1 MIKKKANDIVEKD
14 TVHHVDCRSERL
26 PKLKRPTGES
36 SRSDHLLQ
44 ALLQIGQEL
53 ASTTD
58 LNELLEQILG
68 ISRRVFHFE
77 NGIIRLLNEKDQ
89 ILEAV
94 SAYGY
99 TPEAMQQTIRIGQG
113 IMGRVA
119 ATSEPV
125 LVADVRQVR
134 DYVSGIPGALSELA
148 VPMICRDRLIGV
160 FNVESTRAD
169 AFSAEDIDPLLNMAG
184 QAAVAIEN
192 ARLYESLRSMSGRF
206 QELHETN
213 ERILQSVS
221 VGIYTV
227 DADMNITSW
236 NRRMAE
242 LSGVPAVRA
251 IGSKLP
257 ELFPVLIDEGVIERL
272 HNVLVSGKQGKLRL
286 LHRNLDGQ
294 KQIQKRR
301 LAPLRDGEKITGA
314 VIIVEDVTE
323 FQKLLD
329 QTIHSEKLVEVG
341 RLSAGIAH
349 EINNPLGVIKYA
361 VELLM
366 REEEMTPFQKE
377 MTERIL
383 DEVGR
388 LRVLTGGL
396 LSFSQPR
403 KSLDRMVEVD
413 ALVEEVLHLVRYE
426 LRKQAILL
434 ETDLQPVP
442 LVCADPN
449 KLKQVVINLVMNAA
463 QALVRGGCIRLATQ
477 KCGQEEIAL
486 IVSDNGPG
494 MTPELQKEIF
504 KPFFT
509 TKADG
514 EGTGLGL
521 YLCDN
526 IVREHGG
533 RIQMDSAPGRGT
545 TFTIRLPAV

>member
-1 MIKKKANDIVEKD
+1 MLKKKAKIVDKRD
-14 TVHHVDCRSERL
+14 AMSHAGSSSCKAPGGSVPSKRSRSE
-26 PKLKRPTGES
+26 
-36 SRSDHLLQ
+36 HLLQ
-44 ALLQIGQEL
+44 ALIQIGQEL

-58 LNELLEQILG
+58 LNELLDQILT

-77 NGIIRLLNEKDQ
+77 NAIIRLLNEQDQ
-89 ILEAV
+89 VLVAV

-99 TPEAMQQTIRIGQG
+99 TPDAMQQPIPVGQG

-119 ATSEPV
+119 ATGKPV
-125 LVADVRQVR
+125 LVSDVRQVE
-134 DYVSGIPGALSELA
+134 DYVPGIPGALSELA
-148 VPMICRDRLIGV
+148 VPLICRDRLIGV

-169 AFSAEDIDPLLNMAG
+169 AFSPDDIAPLLTMAG

-192 ARLYESLRSMSGRF
+192 VRLYENARSMSRRY
-206 QELHETN
+206 QELHQTN

-227 DADMNITSW
+227 DVDLNITSW
-236 NRRMAE
+236 NRRMEE
-242 LSGVPAVRA
+242 LSGITSHRA
-251 IGSKLP
+251 LGRNLP
-257 ELFPVLIDEGVIERL
+257 ELFPVLVEEGVIERL
-272 HNVLVSGKQGKLRL
+272 RHVLTTGKQGKLRL
-286 LHRNLDGQ
+286 LHRNLDGK

-301 LAPLRDGEKITGA
+301 LAPLREGDNITGA
-314 VIIVEDVTE
+314 VVIVEDITE

-349 EINNPLGVIKYA
+349 EINNPLGIIKYA

-366 REEEMTPFQKE
+366 REENMTSFQKE

-403 KSLDRMVEVD
+403 KSMERLVELD

-426 LRKQAILL
+426 LKKQSILL
-434 ETDLQPVP
+434 ETDLQSVP

-463 QALVRGGCIRLATQ
+463 QALGRGGRIRLATQ
-477 KCGQEEIAL
+477 KCGQDEIEL
-486 IVSDNGPG
+486 LVSDNGPG
-494 MTPELQKEIF
+494 MAEDLQKEVF

-526 IVREHGG
+526 IIREHGG
-533 RIQMDSAPGRGT
+533 RILLESAPGQGT
-545 TFTIRLPAV
+545 IFRIRLPAA

>member
-1 MIKKKANDIVEKD
+1 MVKKDIVSPADRDHQPSQKGQNQ
-14 TVHHVDCRSERL
+14 S
-26 PKLKRPTGES
+26 GES
-36 SRSDHLLQ
+36 SRSEHLLQ
-44 ALLQIGQEL
+44 ALVQVGQEL

-58 LNELLEQILG
+58 LNELLDQILL

-77 NGIIRLLNEKDQ
+77 NAIIRLLNEKDQ
-89 ILEAV
+89 TLEAV

-99 TPEAMQQTIRIGQG
+99 TAAAMQQPIRIGQG

-119 ATSEPV
+119 ARKEAI
-125 LVADVRQVR
+125 LVADVRQVS
-134 DYVSGIPGALSELA
+134 DYVPGIPGALSELA
-148 VPMICRDRLIGV
+148 VPLLCRDRLIGV

-169 AFSAEDIDPLLNMAG
+169 AFAPEDIDPLLTMAG

-192 ARLYESLRSMSGRF
+192 ARLYEHSRSMSQRY
-206 QELHETN
+206 QKLHETN

-227 DADMNITSW
+227 DADLNITSW

-242 LSGVPAVRA
+242 LSGISTVDALGRN
-251 IGSKLP
+251 LP
-257 ELFPVLIDEGVIERL
+257 ELFPVLVEEGVIERL
-272 HNVLVSGKQGKLRL
+272 KSVLSTGKQGKLRL

-301 LAPLRDGEKITGA
+301 LAPLRDGDKITGA
-314 VIIVEDVTE
+314 VVIVEDITE

-349 EINNPLGVIKYA
+349 EINNPLSVIKYA

-366 REEEMTPFQKE
+366 REGGLTSFQVE

-388 LRVLTGGL
+388 LKVLTGGL

-403 KSLDRMVEVD
+403 KSLNRMVEID
-413 ALVEEVLHLVRYE
+413 ALVEEVLQLVRYE
-426 LRKQAILL
+426 LKKQSIHL
-434 ETDLQPVP
+434 ETDLQAVP
-442 LVCADPN
+442 LVSADPN

-463 QALVRGGCIRLATQ
+463 QALGRGGSIRLTTQ
-477 KCGQEEIAL
+477 KCGHDEIEL
-486 IVSDNGPG
+486 LVSDTGPG
-494 MTPELQKEIF
+494 MAAELQTEIF

-526 IVREHGG
+526 IIREHGG
-533 RIQMDSAPGRGT
+533 RILLESVPGQGA
-545 TFTIRLPAV
+545 TFRIRLPAA